1 MQMVLHRQ
9 SSRPS
14 IAPTLSDCF
23 LRAILSAIARLVLAA
38 VLCFQCSTSHAEA
51 TTATEE
57 YSIKAAFIYNFAKF
71 VDWPSDTFSS
81 PASPINVCVYGKN
94 LFGSTFDLIHKKKAQ
109 GREIQVMNV
118 AAETD
123 FKYCQIIFIGVT
135 DERQL
140 TRLITSISHSPIL
153 TISDT
158 RNFSRVGGMINLV
171 LINNKVHFEINI
183 NAARRANLRIS
194 SKLLSLATIID
205 EPSAEKDQ

>member
-14 IAPTLSDCF
+14 IAPTLGDCF

-38 VLCFQCSTSHAEA
+38 VLCFQCLASQAET

-81 PASPINVCVYGKN
+81 PVSPINVCVYGKN

-123 FKYCQIIFIGVT
+123 LKYCQIIFIGVT

-158 RNFSRVGGMINLV
+158 RNFARVGGMINLV

-183 NAARRANLRIS
+183 SAARRANLRIS